1 MAFSNSVV
9 LNYPVEEVFRIF
21 IRTAKRDF
29 PNFNENNPVGCKVA
43 KKVGAYSAQSATLE
57 VEITGFKKDELYQ
70 ITSTS
75 STVVYISTY
84 EFEIVD
90 ENSTRITLTE
100 EDKKP
105 GFFPWFNTVIQNI
118 AFKGRVKRRFIY
130 FAESLEKE
138 IETYRSKVDKN
149 SKSKLDEETK
159 VKAKA
164 EAKAAKEAAKRA
176 EEEAKAAK
184 LAAAKA
190 ISEARAAAEQAERA
204 AKEAEAKAQSF
215 EGELDD
221 EAVSEAVAEVTTDA
235 IVNEEKENN

>member
-1 MAFSNSVV
+1 MAFLNSVV
-9 LNYPVEEVFRIF
+9 LDYPVEEVFRIF

-29 PNFNENNPVGCKVA
+29 PKFNENNPVGCKVS

-57 VEITGFKKDELYQ
+57 VEITGFKKNELYQ

-75 STVVYISTY
+75 SSAIYISTY
-84 EFEIVD
+84 DFEVVD
-90 ENSTRITLTE
+90 DNSTRITLTE

-105 GFFPWFNTVIQNI
+105 GFFPGFNTLIQNI
-118 AFKGRVKRRFIY
+118 AFKGRVKRRFAY
-130 FAESLEKE
+130 FVDSLEKE
-138 IETYRSKVDKN
+138 IETYRSKVEKN
-149 SKSKLDEETK
+149 SKTKSDEESK

-190 ISEARAAAEQAERA
+190 ISEARVAAEQAEKA
-204 AKEAEAKAQSF
+204 AKEAEAKAKSF
-215 EGELDD
+215 EDELED
-221 EAVSEAVAEVTTDA
+221 EAVSEAVAEITTDA